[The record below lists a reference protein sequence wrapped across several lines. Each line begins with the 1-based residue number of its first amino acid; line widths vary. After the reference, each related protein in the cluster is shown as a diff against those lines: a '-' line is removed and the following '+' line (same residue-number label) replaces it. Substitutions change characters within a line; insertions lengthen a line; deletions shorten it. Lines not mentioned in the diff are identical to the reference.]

1 LRRSAKAPS
10 HAIGQAILV
19 IDRNIALL
27 KGLADR
33 HYLLQKGR
41 VVWRSDSAA
50 LTPSPGVQ
58 HTYLGV

>member
-19 IDRNIALL
+19 IDKNVALL

-33 HYLLQKGR
+33 HYLLQKGQ
-41 VVWRSDSAA
+41 VVWRGDSAA
-50 LTPSPGVQ
+50 LSAQPGVQ